1 MTTIRLLVVDDH
13 QLVRKGIRSL
23 LINHPDIEIVGEA
36 ENGAAALKQIQAC
49 TPDIVLLDI
58 RMPGMDGIEVIRQL
72 HHTRPDV
79 KIIILTTYDDE
90 AYITG
95 AFEVGVHGYLLKN
108 ISHEVLADAIRS
120 VHAGESQLSPDLMG
134 KVLRQF
140 AEMARVQKQDFSG
153 LTEEELHLIH
163 LVADGK
169 SNRAIAKIMFWSETT
184 VKRRVQELFE
194 KLGVENRVQAAAE
207 AGKRGLLQVK

>member
-1 MTTIRLLVVDDH
+1 MTQIRLLVVDDH

-36 ENGAAALKQIQAC
+36 ENGIVALRQVQAC
-49 TPDIVLLDI
+49 NPDIVLLDI
-58 RMPGMDGIEVIRQL
+58 RMPGLDGIEVIRKL
-72 HHTRPDV
+72 HHARPEV

-90 AYITG
+90 AYISG
-95 AFEVGVHGYLLKN
+95 ALEAGVHGYLLKN

-120 VHAGESQLSPDLMG
+120 VHAGERQLSPDLMG
-134 KVLRQF
+134 QVMRQF
-140 AEMARVQKQDFSG
+140 ADMARVQKQYFSG
-153 LTEEELHLIH
+153 LTEEELRLIH

-169 SNRAIAKIMFWSETT
+169 SNSAIAKVMFWSETT
-184 VKRRVQELFE
+184 VKRRVQELFD

-207 AGKRGLLQVK
+207 AGKRGLL